1 MFATLALPHA
11 GNAPAPTTADYAAS
25 GGRRDAARR
34 QGGDLERWW
43 HRHRRGHRSSLRR
56 RGRQGGRH
64 GSSPRAARG
73 RGRRDRWARGR
84 GRRGRSV
91 SRAASR
97 GGRTRAI
104 RQPGHRRR
112 ERWSRLRR
120 LGRRGR
126 RRPLVPHARR
136 EPHPPPPPGAPL
148 PPLLG
153 RGGGSIVLVSSVSG
167 LVAAPDSAAYIASK
181 HGLIGLARS
190 VAVDYGPRGI
200 RANTLCPGW
209 VVTAIGDAS
218 ADDLAS
224 ERGVTRE
231 EAYAL
236 ATEHVPLR
244 RPATAE
250 EIAACVLFLASD
262 ESSYVNGATL
272 PADGGATV
280 SDIGALAWEVSP

>member
-1 MFATLALPHA
+1 MRLEGKVAIL
-11 GNAPAPTTADYAAS
+11 S
-25 GGRRDAARR
+25 GGGTGIGAATARR
-34 QGGDLERWW
+34 FAVEGAGVVVT
-43 HRHRRGHRSSLRR
+43 G
-56 RGRQGGRH
+56 
-64 GSSPRAARG
+64 
-73 RGRRDRWARGR
+73 
-84 GRRGRSV
+84 
-91 SRAASR
+91 
-97 GGRTRAI
+97 
-104 RQPGHRRR
+104 RRR
-112 ERWSRLRR
+112 EPLEAVAAETGGLAVAGDAADPSHAPQAVAAALERFGSLDIVVANAGAGFGGSAGEVDDGRWSRTLDVNLTGPLR
-120 LGRRGR
+120 
-126 RRPLVPHARR
+126 LVRA
-136 EPHPPPPPGAPL
+136 AL
-148 PPLLG
+148 PTLLE
-153 RGGGSIVLVSSVSG
+153 RGGGSIVFVSSVSG
-167 LVAAPDSAAYIASK
+167 LVAAPDSAAYVASK

-236 ATEHVPLR
+236 ATEHIPLR

-272 PADGGATV
+272 LADGGATV